1 MSAMVLF
8 FEILMVLVTLAI
20 LWITGYVIY
29 RTVVDES

>member
-1 MSAMVLF
+1 MVLF

-20 LWITGYVIY
+20 LWITVYVIY